1 MNSRT
6 AVVCSALLFALAS
19 LSNASWAQL
28 EWQAEPNQN
37 TLSRNPNQSQNSS
50 NNIATKIQLGQT
62 LEFLAVEQ
70 AYIVTPVFSHG
81 KLSLQWTIADGYYLY
96 QHKFKFTA
104 QYPGQAPNQVLSTA
118 YPKAKVIYDPTFEQD
133 LEVYY
138 HGVNLDLQGLEV
150 NQNTLKLKVDFQGC
164 ADAGLCYPPSS
175 YWFELDLEAQSY
187 RAISAPAIATSNQPN
202 PAADI
207 SLWLALVSALIGGL
221 ILNLMPCVFP
231 VLSIKALSLAEAQQS
246 SAQQHRHGWSYTLGA
261 VLSFTG
267 VAAVML
273 ALKAGGQAIGWGF
286 QLQSPIFVSLL
297 VYLFFAMGLSLSG
310 LAEFGTRLMG
320 VGNNLSLKSGYRGSF
335 YTGVLASVVASP
347 CTAPFMGTALG
358 FALGQPAVI
367 ALLVF
372 ATLGFGMA
380 LPFLLLSYWPGLSEK
395 LPKPGPWMETLKQA
409 LAFPLYLA
417 AIWLIWVLG
426 RQSGS
431 DAMAIILTGLMLIT
445 FALWLLHKYQKNSAR
460 ILALLAVAAALALPA
475 IAASL
480 SSQNPKELNGPWQNY
495 SKAKLEQALAQDRSV
510 FINVTAAWCLS
521 CLANERIAF
530 GDAFEQQLKQQ
541 NTLALKADWTQYNP
555 AITELLK
562 QYGRNGVP
570 LYVFID
576 QGKNQILPQ
585 LLTES
590 SLLKATKIQ
599 SPAK

>member
-1 MNSRT
+1 
-6 AVVCSALLFALAS
+6 
-19 LSNASWAQL
+19 
-28 EWQAEPNQN
+28 
-37 TLSRNPNQSQNSS
+37 
-50 NNIATKIQLGQT
+50 
-62 LEFLAVEQ
+62 
-70 AYIVTPVFSHG
+70 
-81 KLSLQWTIADGYYLY
+81 
-96 QHKFKFTA
+96 
-104 QYPGQAPNQVLSTA
+104 
-118 YPKAKVIYDPTFEQD
+118 
-133 LEVYY
+133 
-138 HGVNLDLQGLEV
+138 
-150 NQNTLKLKVDFQGC
+150 
-164 ADAGLCYPPSS
+164 
-175 YWFELDLEAQSY
+175 
-187 RAISAPAIATSNQPN
+187 
-202 PAADI
+202 
-207 SLWLALVSALIGGL
+207 
-221 ILNLMPCVFP
+221 
-231 VLSIKALSLAEAQQS
+231 
-246 SAQQHRHGWSYTLGA
+246 
-261 VLSFTG
+261 
-267 VAAVML
+267 VML
-273 ALKAGGQAIGWGF
+273 AFKAGGQAIGWGF
-286 QLQSPIFVSLL
+286 QLQSPIFISLL

-310 LAEFGTRLMG
+310 LAEFGNRLMG
-320 VGNNLSLKSGYRGSF
+320 VGNNLSLQSGYRGSF

-372 ATLGFGMA
+372 ATLGLGMA
-380 LPFLLLSYWPGLSEK
+380 LPFLLLSYWPGLGER

-445 FALWLLHKYQKNSAR
+445 FALWLLHKYHNTSTR
-460 ILALLAVAAALALPA
+460 ILALLAVAGALTLPA

-480 SSQNPKELNGPWQNY
+480 SSQTPKELNGLWQNY
-495 SKAKLEQALAQDRSV
+495 SEAKLKQALAQDRSV

-530 GDAFEQQLKQQ
+530 GDTFEQQLKQQ

-576 QGKNQILPQ
+576 QGKSQILPQ

-590 SLLKATKIQ
+590 SLLKSTKTQ
-599 SPAK
+599 SPER